1 MATKQILI
9 IISGIILFLIGMFNL
24 SSAVRKLIDVRIK
37 AYIKYAVGKPL
48 YGLLTGIFSTV
59 VFQSS
64 SASTALTIGL
74 VSAGLISFSN
84 SLAIILGA
92 DLGTTLTVQFVIWRF
107 TDISPF
113 IISIGGLL
121 WLTGRGKWHTIGEM
135 IFYFGLM
142 FFGLDLIGNAVE
154 PLKKS
159 TTLIEMF
166 TQTQSPLIGIGMGI
180 VVTGIVHASAIPIS
194 IMVLLAQQDLISL
207 ENAVAVVMGANIGTT
222 FTALLAGTV
231 ATRSGLRT
239 AVSHLIFKCA
249 GILLCFLF
257 MSFFMVVLKN
267 ISSNTAQQIALAH
280 FLMNLVIVIVFI
292 FLLKPFAAIMKIL
305 FPGDDDVL
313 SIWPEYLDSK
323 DILNPHKALDNIHKE
338 LTRQTN
344 LVQQIY
350 LKSVKMI
357 YDYKAAESQSLF
369 YIEMVV
375 KNIRKQTVRYLR
387 RMSAQKLSEQYSKH
401 IFAYTA
407 MTNDIERI
415 GTHALCINKL
425 AFQKADRRILFSF
438 PGERELHEIIELV
451 SRNFDD
457 AVLMIAKPDIQK
469 NSEIVE
475 REELV
480 DVKVKE
486 SRDNHLERFH
496 KRLCDPDAGPI
507 FVEMLMHLER
517 ISDLCNNISEYMCDI
532 HDSDHAVSSERP

>member
-1 MATKQILI
+1 MAIKGILI
-9 IISGIILFLIGMFNL
+9 IISGIVLFLIGMINL

-37 AYIKYAVGKPL
+37 AYIKYAVGRPL
-48 YGLLTGIFSTV
+48 YGLLAGIFSTM

-74 VSAGLISFSN
+74 VSAGLISFTN

-92 DLGTTLTVQFVIWRF
+92 DIGTTLTVQFVIWHF
-107 TDISPF
+107 TDVSPF

-121 WLTGRGKWHTIGEM
+121 WLTGREKWQTVGEM

-154 PLKKS
+154 PLKQS
-159 TTLIEMF
+159 PVLIDMF
-166 TQTQSPLIGIGMGI
+166 TKAQNPLIGIGLGI
-180 VVTGIVHASAIPIS
+180 VVTGMVHASAIPIR
-194 IMVLLAQQDLISL
+194 IMVLLAQQDLVSL

-239 AVSHLIFKCA
+239 AFSHLIFKCA
-249 GILLCFLF
+249 GIGLCFLGF
-257 MSFFMVVLKN
+257 SLFIVILKSL
-267 ISSNTAQQIALAH
+267 SSDTAQQIALAH
-280 FLMNLVIVIVFI
+280 FLMNLLIVIIFI
-292 FLLKPFAAIMKIL
+292 FLLKPFAALMKKIV
-305 FPGDDDVL
+305 PGDDEVL

-323 DILNPHKALDNIHKE
+323 DIFNPQKALGNVHQE
-338 LTRQTN
+338 LTRQAH

-357 YDYKAAESQSLF
+357 DDYKEAESKSLF

-387 RMSAQKLSEQYSKH
+387 KISAQKLSEQFSKQ
-401 IFAYTA
+401 IFAYTT
-407 MTNDIERI
+407 MTDDIERI
-415 GTHALCINKL
+415 GSHALCINKL

-438 PGERELHEIIELV
+438 PGERELNEIITLV
-451 SRNFDD
+451 SHNFQD
-457 AVLMIAKPDIQK
+457 AVSMIDKPDIRK
-469 NSEIVE
+469 NTEVVE

-486 SRDNHLERFH
+486 SRDKHLERFH

-507 FVEMLMHLER
+507 FVEMLLHLER
-517 ISDLCNNISEYMCDI
+517 ISDLCNNLSEYMCEI
-532 HDSDHAVSSERP
+532 QDSRRLKQSND

>member
-1 MATKQILI
+1 LAIKEILI
-9 IISGIILFLIGMFNL
+9 VISGIVLFLIGMFNL
-24 SSAVRKLIDVRIK
+24 SAAVRKLIDIRIK
-37 AYIKYAVGKPL
+37 QYIKYAVGRPFF
-48 YGLLTGIFSTV
+48 GLLTGIFSTI

-92 DLGTTLTVQFVIWRF
+92 DIGTTLTVQFVIWRF

-121 WLTGRGKWHTIGEM
+121 WLTGREKWKTVGEM

-142 FFGLDLIGNAVE
+142 FFGLDLVGKAVE

-159 TTLIEMF
+159 IALIEMF
-166 TQTQSPLIGIGMGI
+166 TQTHNPLVGIGMGI
-180 VVTGIVHASAIPIS
+180 VVTGLVHASAIPIS
-194 IMVLLAQQDLISL
+194 IMVLLAQQDMISL
-207 ENAVAVVMGANIGTT
+207 ENAVSVVMGANIGTT

-239 AVSHLIFKCA
+239 AFSHLIFKCV
-249 GILLCFLF
+249 GIGLCFLF
-257 MSFFMVVLKN
+257 MPFFIDILHS
-267 ISSNTAQQIALAH
+267 ISSNTAQQIAFAH
-280 FLMNLVIVIVFI
+280 FLMNLVIVTTFI
-292 FLLKPFAAIMKIL
+292 FLLTPFAAMMNKL
-305 FPGDDDVL
+305 FPGNDEVL

-323 DILNPHKALDNIHKE
+323 DILNPQKALENVHKE

-350 LKSVKMI
+350 LKSVRMI
-357 YDYKAAESQSLF
+357 DDYKEAEGKSLF

-375 KNIRKQTVRYLR
+375 KNIRRQTVRYLR
-387 RMSAQKLSEQYSKH
+387 KISAQKLSEEFSKK

-415 GTHALCINKL
+415 GSHALCINKL
-425 AFQKADRRILFSF
+425 AFQKADRRIIFSF
-438 PGERELHEIIELV
+438 PGERELNNIIELV
-451 SRNFDD
+451 SHNFAD
-457 AVLMIAKPDIQK
+457 AVSMIEKPDINK
-469 NSEIVE
+469 NMEIVE
-475 REELV
+475 REETV
-480 DVKVKE
+480 DVMVKE
-486 SRDNHLERFH
+486 SRDKHLERFH

-507 FVEMLMHLER
+507 FVEMLLHLER
-517 ISDLCNNISEYMCDI
+517 ISDLCNNISEYMC
-532 HDSDHAVSSERP
+532 ETQ

>member
-1 MATKQILI
+1 M
-9 IISGIILFLIGMFNL
+9 
-24 SSAVRKLIDVRIK
+24 
-37 AYIKYAVGKPL
+37 
-48 YGLLTGIFSTV
+48 
-59 VFQSS
+59 
-64 SASTALTIGL
+64 
-74 VSAGLISFSN
+74 
-84 SLAIILGA
+84 
-92 DLGTTLTVQFVIWRF
+92 
-107 TDISPF
+107 
-113 IISIGGLL
+113 
-121 WLTGRGKWHTIGEM
+121 TGREKWQTLGEM

-142 FFGLDLIGNAVE
+142 FFGLDMVGKAVE
-154 PLKKS
+154 PLKS
-159 TTLIEMF
+159 SSALIGVF
-166 TQTQSPLIGIGMGI
+166 TNTQNPLIGIGLGI

-222 FTALLAGTV
+222 FTALLAGSV

-239 AVSHLIFKCA
+239 SVSHLIFKCA
-249 GILLCFLF
+249 GIGLCFLF
-257 MSFFMVVLKN
+257 MSFFIVVLKN

-292 FLLKPFAAIMKIL
+292 FLLKPFAAMMNKL
-305 FPGDDDVL
+305 VPGDDDVL

-357 YDYKAAESQSLF
+357 YDYKEAESKSLF
-369 YIEMVV
+369 YIDMVV
-375 KNIRKQTVRYLR
+375 KNIRRQTVRYLR
-387 RMSAQKLSEQYSKH
+387 KISAQKLSEQFSKQ

-438 PGERELHEIIELV
+438 PGEGELNEIIELV

-457 AVLMIAKPDIQK
+457 AVFMIAKPDIQK

-486 SRDNHLERFH
+486 SRDKHLERFH

-532 HDSDHAVSSERP
+532 QDSCRFER